1 MSVAKHLFAL
11 GFVAALVPALAAEA
25 ADKRQIVSTYGDIAQ
40 AMYQDALTGAE
51 ALKRFTGSDAFG
63 ASYTQTVPLRVE
75 PGLGAAVG
83 MVLSWETFTEAAL
96 EAGESRL
103 YGGIHF
109 YEGNVAGLDL
119 GRKVGAQAFEL
130 AQRYWDG
137 RL

>member
-1 MSVAKHLFAL
+1 MR
-11 GFVAALVPALAAEA
+11 GWTGTAEA
-25 ADKRQIVSTYGDIAQ
+25 TIDGEAWRPYQVSTFPTPPFPEYTSGHSAFSM
-40 AMYQDALTGAE
+40 AAAE

-63 ASYTQTVPLRVE
+63 ASYTQTIPLRVE

-83 MVLSWETFTEAAL
+83 TVLSWETFTEAAL

-109 YEGNVAGLDL
+109 YEGNVAGLEL

-130 AQRYWDG
+130 ARRYWDG